1 MANISKAHQVISIS
15 HLPQIA
21 GMADKNFF
29 IEKKIENDNTKT
41 NIVEL
46 DEEGVLREVARLSG
60 GQTGSSVSIS
70 HAKELRETCNN
81 YKKGI

>member
-1 MANISKAHQVISIS
+1 MASALRKSQCAKCA
-15 HLPQIA
+15 L
-21 GMADKNFF
+21 NF
-29 IEKKIENDNTKT
+29 
-41 NIVEL
+41 